1 MTKRGEFTLPFG
13 AIIGQDDLKLG
24 LLLNV
29 VNPRIGGFLI
39 RGAKGTGKSTAV
51 YALTDILP
59 PVEVVADCPFRCS
72 FEDPSNRCSSCRSR
86 FEKGDDVPKREL
98 KMEVI
103 SLPLSITE
111 DRLIGAIDVERIL
124 KEGEK
129 ALQPGLLAQA
139 NQNILYVDEINL
151 LPDHITDDLLDAT
164 ALGWNT
170 IEREGFSITHP
181 TRFVFVGTMNPE
193 EGELRPQILDR
204 FPLSVLIKTVN
215 SEEARV
221 QIIKNNLL
229 FEKDPAGFRNKFK
242 NEEKDLKKK
251 IAQARAALRKVEVP
265 EEIYYIAA
273 SICAKLKVDGQ
284 RPDIIMTKAACAA
297 AALDNRTR
305 VTPEDVLK
313 CSFLALSHR
322 TRDGGLEPPA
332 TEKEI
337 QEAFEHALHKWVDK
351 DKEKAA
357 GPAAVSQAQAQA
369 ARLKDARVK
378 KKPENLRNSS

>member
-1 MTKRGEFTLPFG
+1 VAKRGNLTLPFG
-13 AIIGQDDLKLG
+13 AVVGQDDLKLG

-29 VNPRIGGFLI
+29 VDPKIGGFLI

-59 PVEVVADCPFRCS
+59 PVEVVADCPFNCS
-72 FEDPSNRCSSCRSR
+72 FGDPTNRCESCRSR
-86 FEKGDDVPKREL
+86 FERGEDIPKKEL

-103 SLPLSITE
+103 NLPLSITE
-111 DRLIGAIDVERIL
+111 DRLIGSIDVEKIL
-124 KEGEK
+124 KQGEK

-170 IEREGFSITHP
+170 IEREGFSMTHP

-204 FPLSVLIKTVN
+204 FPLSTLIKTVN

-229 FEKDPAGFRNKFK
+229 FEKDPTGFRNRFK
-242 NEEKDLKKK
+242 DEEEKLKNR
-251 IAQARAALRKVEVP
+251 IAQARTLLPGVEIR
-265 EEIYYIAA
+265 EEIYHIAA
-273 SICAKLKVDGQ
+273 STCGKLKVDGQ
-284 RPDIIMTKAACAA
+284 RPDIVITKTACAA
-297 AALDNRTR
+297 AALDNRI
-305 VTPEDVLK
+305 VVKEEDLLK
-313 CSFLALSHR
+313 SSFLALSHR
-322 TRDGGLEPPA
+322 TRDGGFEPPA

-337 QEAFEHALHKWVDK
+337 EDAFGESSRKWKELSKQKTSVGTPTPQGEAMPPEAEDSK
-351 DKEKAA
+351 
-357 GPAAVSQAQAQA
+357 
-369 ARLKDARVK
+369 VK
-378 KKPENLRNSS
+378 KKS

>member
-1 MTKRGEFTLPFG
+1 VAKRGDFTLPFG

-29 VNPRIGGFLI
+29 VNPRIGGLLI

-59 PVEVVADCPFRCS
+59 PVEVVADCPFKCS
-72 FEDPSNRCSSCRSR
+72 FQDPTNRCESCRSR
-86 FEKGDDVPKREL
+86 FEKGENVSKKEL

-103 SLPLSITE
+103 NLPLSITE
-111 DRLIGAIDVERIL
+111 DRLIGSIDVEKIL

-151 LPDHITDDLLDAT
+151 LPDHITDDLLDVT

-204 FPLSVLIKTVN
+204 FSLSALIKTVDA
-215 SEEARV
+215 EKARV
-221 QIIKNNLL
+221 EIIKNNLL
-229 FEKDPAGFRNKFK
+229 FEKDPQAFK
-242 NEEKDLKKK
+242 NRFKEEEEKLKKK
-251 IAQARAALRKVEVP
+251 IASARFLLPQVEIP
-265 EEIYYIAA
+265 EQIYQIVA
-273 SICAKLKVDGQ
+273 SICVKLKIDGQ
-284 RPDIIMTKAACAA
+284 RPDIVITKTACAV
-297 AALDNRTR
+297 AALDNRT
-305 VTPEDVLK
+305 VVEKGDILK
-313 CSFLALSHR
+313 SSYLALSHR

-337 QEAFEHALHKWVDK
+337 EDAFEESCQKWRGLSS
-351 DKEKAA
+351 EKAGA
-357 GPAAVSQAQAQA
+357 GMPSHDAGNITTSA
-369 ARLKDARVK
+369 KDHTVK
-378 KKPENLRNSS
+378 KKS

>member
-1 MTKRGEFTLPFG
+1 MAKRGEFTLPFS

-39 RGAKGTGKSTAV
+39 RGAKGTGKTTAV

-59 PVEVVADCPFRCS
+59 PVEVVADCPFKCS
-72 FEDPSNRCSSCRSR
+72 FQDPSNRCDSCRTR
-86 FEKGDDVPKREL
+86 FEKGEKIPKKEL

-103 SLPLSITE
+103 NLPLSITE
-111 DRLIGAIDVERIL
+111 DRLIGSVDVEKIL

-151 LPDHITDDLLDAT
+151 LPDHITDDLLDVT
-164 ALGWNT
+164 AFGWNT

-181 TRFVFVGTMNPE
+181 TRFIFVGTMNPE

-204 FPLSVLIKTVN
+204 FPLSTLIKTVN
-215 SEEARV
+215 EEEDRV

-229 FEKDPAGFRNKFK
+229 FEKDPTGFKKQFK
-242 NEEKDLKKK
+242 DQEEKLKKQIATARDLIPRVEMEEK
-251 IAQARAALRKVEVP
+251 I
-265 EEIYYIAA
+265 YHIAA

-284 RPDIIMTKAACAA
+284 RPDIVITMTACAK
-297 AALDNRTR
+297 AALDNRTN
-305 VTPEDVLK
+305 VKSDDVLR

-322 TRDGGLEPPA
+322 TRQGGFEPPA
-332 TEKEI
+332 TEEEI
-337 QEAFEHALHKWVDK
+337 QNAFEESCSKWEDLH
-351 DKEKAA
+351 KEKAS
-357 GPAAVSQAQAQA
+357 GKGAAVKG
-369 ARLKDARVK
+369 KDITVPADEGRVK
-378 KKPENLRNSS
+378 KKP

>member
-1 MTKRGEFTLPFG
+1 VSKRGSFTLPFG
-13 AIIGQDDLKLG
+13 AIVGQDNLKLG

-29 VNPRIGGFLI
+29 VNPRIGGLLI

-51 YALTDILP
+51 YALADVLP

-72 FEDPSNRCSSCRSR
+72 FDDPANRCESCRSR
-86 FEKGDDVPKREL
+86 FEKAEDVPKKES

-111 DRLIGAIDVERIL
+111 DRLIGSIDVQRIL
-124 KEGEK
+124 KDGEK

-151 LPDHITDDLLDAT
+151 LPDHITDDLLDVT

-181 TRFVFVGTMNPE
+181 TRFVFVGSMNPE
-193 EGELRPQILDR
+193 EGELRPQILDQ
-204 FPLSVLIKTVN
+204 FPLSSLIKTVN
-215 SEEARV
+215 DEEARV

-229 FEKDPAGFRNKFK
+229 FEKDPIDFRNRFK
-242 NEEKDLKKK
+242 EASEKLKKK
-251 IAQARAALRKVEVP
+251 VENAQTLLPEVEVR
-265 EEIYYIAA
+265 EEIYHIAA

-284 RPDIIMTKAACAA
+284 RPDIVITKTACAA
-297 AALDNRTR
+297 AALDNRTS
-305 VTPEDVLK
+305 VKEGDLLK
-313 CSFLALSHR
+313 SSFLALSHR
-322 TRDGGLEPPA
+322 TREGGLEPPS

-337 QEAFEHALHKWVDK
+337 EDAFEESSRKWGTMW
-351 DKEKAA
+351 KEKVGAQ
-357 GPAAVSQAQAQA
+357 VSIP
-369 ARLKDARVK
+369 KGEGITEPGKETKVK
-378 KKPENLRNSS
+378 KNRNPIE

>member
-1 MTKRGEFTLPFG
+1 VAKRGDFALPFG

-59 PVEVVADCPFRCS
+59 PVEVVADCPFKCS
-72 FEDPSNRCSSCRSR
+72 FQDPSNRCDSCRAR
-86 FEKGDDVPKREL
+86 FEKGDKIPKKEL

-103 SLPLSITE
+103 NLPLSITE
-111 DRLIGAIDVERIL
+111 DRLIGSVDVEKIL
-124 KEGEK
+124 KQGEK

-151 LPDHITDDLLDAT
+151 LPDHITDDLLDVT

-204 FPLSVLIKTVN
+204 FPLSTLIKTVN
-215 SEEARV
+215 DEESRV

-229 FEKDPAGFRNKFK
+229 FEKDPSDFK
-242 NEEKDLKKK
+242 KQFKDQDEKLKKQIATARDLIPRIEVEEK
-251 IAQARAALRKVEVP
+251 
-265 EEIYYIAA
+265 IYHIAA

-284 RPDIIMTKAACAA
+284 RPDIMITKTACAK
-297 AALDNRTR
+297 AALDNRTD
-305 VTPEDVLK
+305 VKPEDVLS

-322 TRDGGLEPPA
+322 TRQGGFEPPA
-332 TEKEI
+332 TEEEI
-337 QEAFEHALHKWVDK
+337 QNAFEQSCEKWDGVHKGK
-351 DKEKAA
+351 TSGK
-357 GPAAVSQAQAQA
+357 GAAVKG
-369 ARLKDARVK
+369 KDITVPVDQGRVK
-378 KKPENLRNSS
+378 KKP

>member
-1 MTKRGEFTLPFG
+1 VSKRGNLTLPFG

-29 VNPRIGGFLI
+29 VDPRIGGFLI

-59 PVEVVADCPFRCS
+59 RVKVVADCPFRCS
-72 FEDPSNRCSSCRSR
+72 FEDPANRCESCRSR
-86 FEKGDDVPKREL
+86 FERKENVPQKEL

-103 SLPLSITE
+103 NLPLSVTE
-111 DRLIGAIDVERIL
+111 DRLIGSIDVERIL

-170 IEREGFSITHP
+170 VEREGFSFTHP

-204 FPLSVLIKTVN
+204 FPLSTLIKTVN
-215 SEEARV
+215 SEEERV

-229 FEKDPAGFRNKFK
+229 FEKDPTGFK
-242 NEEKDLKKK
+242 NRFKDQEEKLRKK
-251 IAQARAALRKVEVP
+251 IANARVLLPQVEVR

-284 RPDIIMTKAACAA
+284 RPDIVITKTASAA
-297 AALDNRTR
+297 AAFDGRTA
-305 VTPEDVLK
+305 VEKGDVLQ
-313 CSFLALSHR
+313 SSRLTLSHR
-322 TRDGGLEPPA
+322 TREGGFEPPA
-332 TEKEI
+332 TEKQIE
-337 QEAFEHALHKWVDK
+337 EAFQESCRKWGDVWKGKAGLGASRPQGEGIPAPAEEDK
-351 DKEKAA
+351 A
-357 GPAAVSQAQAQA
+357 
-369 ARLKDARVK
+369 K
-378 KKPENLRNSS
+378 KKP

>member
-1 MTKRGEFTLPFG
+1 MTKRGNLTLPFD

-72 FEDPSNRCSSCRSR
+72 FQDPVNRCESCRSR
-86 FEKGDDVPKREL
+86 FEKGEDIPKKEL

-103 SLPLSITE
+103 GLPLSITE
-111 DRLIGAIDVERIL
+111 DRLIGSIDVQRIL

-151 LPDHITDDLLDAT
+151 LPDYITDDLLDAT

-204 FPLSVLIKTVN
+204 FPLSTLIKTVN
-215 SEEARV
+215 TEEARV

-229 FEKDPAGFRNKFK
+229 FEKDPQAFK
-242 NEEKDLKKK
+242 NRFKEQEEKLKKK
-251 IAQARAALRKVEVP
+251 IANTRSLLPQIEVP

-284 RPDIIMTKAACAA
+284 RPDIVITKTACAA
-297 AALDNRTR
+297 AGLDNRTA
-305 VTPEDVLK
+305 VEKNDVLK
-313 CSFLALSHR
+313 SSFLALSHR
-322 TRDGGLEPPA
+322 TREGGFEPPA

-337 QEAFEHALHKWVDK
+337 EDAFEESCRKWGDVW
-351 DKEKAA
+351 KEKVGVGTSTPKGEAITTSA
-357 GPAAVSQAQAQA
+357 
-369 ARLKDARVK
+369 KDSKVK
-378 KKPENLRNSS
+378 KKS

>member
-1 MTKRGEFTLPFG
+1 MTKRGNLALPFG
-13 AIIGQDDLKLG
+13 AIVGQDDLKLG

-39 RGAKGTGKSTAV
+39 RGAKGTGKSTGV

-86 FEKGDDVPKREL
+86 FEKGEDIPKEQL

-103 SLPLSITE
+103 SVPLSITE
-111 DRLIGAIDVERIL
+111 DRLIGSVDVERIL

-204 FPLSVLIKTVN
+204 FPLSTLIKTVN

-242 NEEKDLKKK
+242 GEEENLKKK
-251 IAQARAALRKVEVP
+251 IAQARAVLARVEVP

-284 RPDIIMTKAACAA
+284 RPDIVITKTACAA
-297 AALDNRTR
+297 AALDSRIA
-305 VTPEDVLK
+305 VKQEDILK
-313 CSFLALSHR
+313 SSFLALSHR
-322 TRDGGLEPPA
+322 TREGGFEPPA
-332 TEKEI
+332 TEEDI
-337 QEAFEHALHKWVDK
+337 EDAFEESCRKWGDVL
-351 DKEKAA
+351 KEKAGA
-357 GPAAVSQAQAQA
+357 GARSPKGDAITPPA
-369 ARLKDARVK
+369 KDTKLK
-378 KKPENLRNSS
+378 KKP

>member
-1 MTKRGEFTLPFG
+1 MSKRGSLTLPFG

-51 YALTDILP
+51 YALSDILP
-59 PVEVVADCPFRCS
+59 PVKVVADCPFRCS
-72 FEDPSNRCSSCRSR
+72 LEDPANRCESCRMR
-86 FEKGDDVPKREL
+86 FEKKENVSQKEL
-98 KMEVI
+98 IMQVI
-103 SLPLSITE
+103 SLPLSVTE
-111 DRLIGAIDVERIL
+111 DRLIGSIDVERIL

-151 LPDHITDDLLDAT
+151 LPDHITDDLLDVT

-170 IEREGFSITHP
+170 IEREGFSVTHP

-204 FPLSVLIKTVN
+204 FPLSTLIKTVN
-215 SEEARV
+215 AEEARV

-229 FEKDPAGFRNKFK
+229 FEKNPEGFRNTYKEQ
-242 NEEKDLKKK
+242 EEKLTKK
-251 IAQARAALRKVEVP
+251 IANARVLLPQVEVP
-265 EEIYYIAA
+265 EEIYYIVA

-284 RPDIIMTKAACAA
+284 RPDIVITKTASAA
-297 AALDNRTR
+297 AALDDRT
-305 VTPEDVLK
+305 VVEKGDVLQ
-313 CSFLALSHR
+313 SSRLALSHR
-322 TRDGGLEPPA
+322 TREGGFEPPA
-332 TEKEI
+332 TEKQIE
-337 QEAFEHALHKWVDK
+337 EAFHESCRKWGDVW
-351 DKEKAA
+351 KEKMRVGTSPPRADGSSA
-357 GPAAVSQAQAQA
+357 PAEDG
-369 ARLKDARVK
+369 KVK
-378 KKPENLRNSS
+378 KKS

>member
-1 MTKRGEFTLPFG
+1 MSKRGSLALPFG
-13 AIIGQDDLKLG
+13 AIIGQEDLKLG

-39 RGAKGTGKSTAV
+39 RGVKGTGKSTAV

-59 PVEVVADCPFRCS
+59 PVEVVADCPFKCS
-72 FEDPSNRCSSCRSR
+72 FQDPTNRCESCRSR
-86 FEKGDDVPKREL
+86 FEKGEDIPKKEL

-103 SLPLSITE
+103 NLPLSITE
-111 DRLIGAIDVERIL
+111 DRLIGSIDVQKIL

-181 TRFVFVGTMNPE
+181 TRFVFVGSMNPE

-204 FPLSVLIKTVN
+204 FPLSTLIKTVN
-215 SEEARV
+215 AEEARV

-229 FEKDPAGFRNKFK
+229 FEKDPIGFK
-242 NEEKDLKKK
+242 NRFKDQEEKLKKK
-251 IAQARAALRKVEVP
+251 IANARNLLPQVEVR
-265 EEIYYIAA
+265 EEIYHIAA
-273 SICAKLKVDGQ
+273 SICAKLRVDGQ
-284 RPDIIMTKAACAA
+284 RPDIVITKTASAV
-297 AALDNRTR
+297 AALDNRA
-305 VTPEDVLK
+305 VVEKGDVLK
-313 CSFLALSHR
+313 SSCLALSHR
-322 TRDGGLEPPA
+322 TREGGFEPPA

-337 QEAFEHALHKWVDK
+337 EDAFEESCRKWGDLWREKTGVGTSIPK
-351 DKEKAA
+351 GEAITTSAKE
-357 GPAAVSQAQAQA
+357 SE
-369 ARLKDARVK
+369 VK
-378 KKPENLRNSS
+378 KKS

>member
-1 MTKRGEFTLPFG
+1 MSKRGSFTLPFD
-13 AIIGQDDLKLG
+13 AIVGQDDLKLG

-29 VNPRIGGFLI
+29 VNPRIGGLLI

-51 YALTDILP
+51 YALADILP

-72 FEDPSNRCSSCRSR
+72 FDDSANRCESCRLR
-86 FEKGDDVPKREL
+86 FEKGEDIPKKEL

-111 DRLIGAIDVERIL
+111 DRLIGSIDVQRIL
-124 KEGEK
+124 KDGEK

-151 LPDHITDDLLDAT
+151 LPDHITDDLLDVT

-181 TRFVFVGTMNPE
+181 TRFVFVGSMNPE

-204 FPLSVLIKTVN
+204 FPLSSLIKTVN
-215 SEEARV
+215 QEEARV

-229 FEKDPAGFRNKFK
+229 FEKDPTSFK
-242 NEEKDLKKK
+242 NRFKESEEKMREKIRRARDLLPQ
-251 IAQARAALRKVEVP
+251 IQI
-265 EEIYYIAA
+265 EESIYHIAA

-284 RPDIIMTKAACAA
+284 RPDIVITKTACAK
-297 AALDNRTR
+297 AALDNRIM
-305 VTPEDVLK
+305 VKAEDLLK
-313 CSFLALSHR
+313 SSILALSHR
-322 TRDGGLEPPA
+322 TREGGLEAPP

-337 QEAFEHALHKWVDK
+337 EETFEESSRKWERLG
-351 DKEKAA
+351 KEKGSVPISAPPEGGLTQA
-357 GPAAVSQAQAQA
+357 GETP
-369 ARLKDARVK
+369 DVK
-378 KKPENLRNSS
+378 KNK

>member
-51 YALTDILP
+51 YALADILP
-59 PVEVVADCPFRCS
+59 PVEVVSDCPFRCS
-72 FEDPSNRCSSCRSR
+72 FEDPANRCQSCRSR
-86 FEKGDDVPKREL
+86 FEKGEDIPKEEL

-103 SLPLSITE
+103 NLPLSTTE
-111 DRLIGAIDVERIL
+111 DRLIGSIDVERIL

-129 ALQPGLLAQA
+129 ALLPGLLAQA

-151 LPDHITDDLLDAT
+151 LPDHITDDLLDVT

-204 FPLSVLIKTVN
+204 FPLSTLIKTVN
-215 SEEARV
+215 EEEARV

-229 FEKDPAGFRNKFK
+229 FEKDPAGFRDKFK
-242 NEEKDLKKK
+242 DEEENLKKK
-251 IAQARAALRKVEVP
+251 IAKARSVLADVEVP
-265 EEIYYIAA
+265 EEIFYIAA

-297 AALDNRTR
+297 AALDNRTK
-305 VTPEDVLK
+305 VVPEDILK

-332 TEKEI
+332 TEKQI
-337 QEAFEHALHKWVDK
+337 QEAFEHSLHKWVDK
-351 DKEKAA
+351 SEGKTGAETV
-357 GPAAVSQAQAQA
+357 PSEVQAQA
-369 ARLKDARVK
+369 ARLRVK
-378 KKPENLRNSS
+378 KKSAPENLRNSS